1 MLNEMYSIL
10 MRLRAESSVLF
21 VPMIMKAR
29 NWNKQIVLIGRA
41 ILNGYSPNDCSGLDW
56 SELTSLIIS

>member
-1 MLNEMYSIL
+1 M
-10 MRLRAESSVLF
+10 LF

-41 ILNGYSPNDCSGLDW
+41 ILDGYSPNDCSGLDW
-56 SELTSLIIS
+56 SKLTSLIIS